1 MIQDPALRWAVT
13 TVFGLCVV
21 AFVVA
26 MAGSRRRR
34 IDVVGQALHVL
45 MAAAMAVM
53 AWPGGAKLP
62 TTPPMV
68 FFLGA
73 AAWFLVLAL
82 GPAGAGHRVINA
94 YHSVMMAA
102 MAWMYALMNGHLL
115 PGRPAHHLDS
125 MPGMPDMQAATARE
139 GGPAWLAAVN
149 WAVTIGFALASVA
162 WAARYATRRH
172 RDSTDCADRRSVIAG
187 QAMMAA
193 GMALMFGVT
202 L

>member
-1 MIQDPALRWAVT
+1 MIQDPGLRWAVT
-13 TVFGLCVV
+13 ALFGLCVV

-34 IDVVGQALHVL
+34 IDVVGQALHVV

-53 AWPGGAKLP
+53 AWPGSANLP

-94 YHSVMMAA
+94 YHGVMMAA

-115 PGRPAHHLDS
+115 TGMPTMQ
-125 MPGMPDMQAATARE
+125 MPGMQAAAHD
-139 GGPAWLAAVN
+139 GGPMLLTAVN
-149 WAVTIGFALASVA
+149 WTVTIGFAAASLKWV
-162 WAARYATRRH
+162 ARYFTRRY

-193 GMALMFGVT
+193 GMAVMFGVT